1 MNQPNVSSLRI
12 LIFLI
17 LSFAIITGILESEL
31 ADYAMGQRATGP
43 GGVNLPPSDNATES
57 TLATTTTTGPGG
69 INLPPSSDATGPGGI
84 DLPPSDNATETTLDT
99 TTTTGPGGINLPS
112 SSDAT
117 GPGGIDLPPS
127 DNATETTLATTTT
140 STSTFSSTK
149 GGFHISTTI
158 TNTTTVIP
166 VQP

>member
-69 INLPPSSDATGPGGI
+69 INLP
-84 DLPPSDNATETTLDT
+84 
-99 TTTTGPGGINLPS
+99 S